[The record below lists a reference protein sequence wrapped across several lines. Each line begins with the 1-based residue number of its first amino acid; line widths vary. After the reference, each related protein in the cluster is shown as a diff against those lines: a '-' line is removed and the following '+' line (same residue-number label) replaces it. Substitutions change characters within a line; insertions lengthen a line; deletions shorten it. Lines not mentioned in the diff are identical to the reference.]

1 MIIKEINIKNFRSH
15 KNTSI
20 SFNKGI
26 TTIIGENGSGKSSIF
41 EAMNYALY
49 AKTNNIRREELIK
62 RGTNYFTVE
71 LTFEIGGNEYKVIRK
86 RGKGGN
92 EDKLYINGS
101 PSVESSN
108 EVSSKIKEIL
118 GIDRDVF
125 LNAIYIKQ
133 GEISNFI
140 HLNPAERKKL
150 IGKLL
155 GIENYEKTW
164 KELGETISNLEKDLN

>member
-49 AKTNNIRREELIK
+49 TKTNIKKEELTK
-62 RGTNYFTVE
+62 RGTNYFMVE
-71 LTFEIGGNEYKVIRK
+71 LTFEIGGNEYKVVRK

-92 EDKLYINGS
+92 EDKL
-101 PSVESSN
+101 
-108 EVSSKIKEIL
+108 
-118 GIDRDVF
+118 
-125 LNAIYIKQ
+125 
-133 GEISNFI
+133 
-140 HLNPAERKKL
+140 
-150 IGKLL
+150 
-155 GIENYEKTW
+155 
-164 KELGETISNLEKDLN
+164 